1 MCSVFVPSAALKS
14 EGDFLQTA
22 ELLKKLIIP
31 AGVAGDERGS
41 FEELRELLSQYGE
54 VKSDSSGNITVT
66 RDGEG
71 KHILLDA
78 HFDTVGFVVT
88 GIEEG
93 GFLRLSKVGGPDMR
107 TAEGTELT
115 VHGKEDIFAVI
126 CTVPPHLSQGESRVS
141 KDGSCVADT
150 GMSTENLSRVVR
162 EGDRAGFKI
171 SFDRLGEN
179 CVSSPYTD
187 NRAGAAV
194 LLKALQYTKTK
205 NKITLLLSAQEETGS
220 AGAVCA
226 GFKTDADMALAVD
239 VSFALTPDSKASECG
254 VAGKGPMIG
263 FSPVLSRELSELLVK
278 TAEENSIPCQ
288 REIMGGRTGT
298 NADYL
303 AVSRGAIPSA
313 LVSVP
318 QKYMHT
324 PVETVDLRDIESCA
338 ELVARF
344 LERV

>member
-187 NRAGAAV
+187 NRAGA
-194 LLKALQYTKTK
+194 
-205 NKITLLLSAQEETGS
+205 
-220 AGAVCA
+220 VCA